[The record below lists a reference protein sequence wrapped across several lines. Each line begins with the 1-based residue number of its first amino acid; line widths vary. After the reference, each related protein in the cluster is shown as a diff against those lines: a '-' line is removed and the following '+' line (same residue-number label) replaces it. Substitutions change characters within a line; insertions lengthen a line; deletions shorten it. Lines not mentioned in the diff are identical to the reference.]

1 MSQSRLT
8 VSASALTGQSSWPA
22 GSFKTNYVFVGQLFI
37 LCYATAI
44 VREKGTILTCDLKKI
59 LFYSGLFYSIFTDP
73 LKSNLSAISLDPTV
87 DPDGF
92 AILLDFMYTSTL
104 TLKDSLVLVT
114 MNTASYLQME
124 HVVDT
129 CRRFIK
135 SRYKQHL
142 HNCSSIYTW
151 FVAY

>member
-1 MSQSRLT
+1 M
-8 VSASALTGQSSWPA
+8 
-22 GSFKTNYVFVGQLFI
+22 
-37 LCYATAI
+37 
-44 VREKGTILTCDLKKI
+44 
-59 LFYSGLFYSIFTDP
+59 
-73 LKSNLSAISLDPTV
+73 

-135 SRYKQHL
+135 SRY
-142 HNCSSIYTW
+142 
-151 FVAY
+151 

>member
-1 MSQSRLT
+1 MRFSHFF
-8 VSASALTGQSSWPA
+8 P
-22 GSFKTNYVFVGQLFI
+22 
-37 LCYATAI
+37 
-44 VREKGTILTCDLKKI
+44 
-59 LFYSGLFYSIFTDP
+59 FYSGLFYSIFTDP

-135 SRYKQHL
+135 SRYGK
-142 HNCSSIYTW
+142 N
-151 FVAY
+151 V